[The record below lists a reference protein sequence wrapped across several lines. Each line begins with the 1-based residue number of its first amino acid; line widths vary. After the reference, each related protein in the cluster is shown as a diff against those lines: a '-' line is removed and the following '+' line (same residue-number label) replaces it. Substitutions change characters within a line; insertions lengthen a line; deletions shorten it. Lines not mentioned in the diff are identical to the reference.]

1 MLSEAVYVYTRNADL
16 RPRQSSWFDGLVR
29 FYLIMLKIIDHFKQ
43 NQLLVDNR
51 WSSKALK
58 NMDIL
63 LSLRFGIF
71 EKSPLGDFLERFEKN
86 LQTKA
91 RAPIWSSVLLEHL
104 VGKFFQGVYC
114 HKCFSRGDFVVA
126 KFFWR
131 YSVVANFFFGG
142 ILW

>member
-29 FYLIMLKIIDHFKQ
+29 FYLIMLKIIDQIIQ
-43 NQLLVDNR
+43 NKLLVDNR

-58 NMDIL
+58 KMDIL

-71 EKSPLGDFLERFEKN
+71 EKSPLGDFLERFEKKISK
-86 LQTKA
+86 TKIVHQFG
-91 RAPIWSSVLLEHL
+91 PECFWNIWLEN
-104 VGKFFQGVYC
+104 
-114 HKCFSRGDFVVA
+114 FSRGYIVI
-126 KFFWR
+126 
-131 YSVVANFFFGG
+131 SVFLGG